1 MDEEILQDFL
11 IEAQDL
17 LDQLNEQLV
26 DLEQTPDDMDLLNAI
41 FRAFHTIKGGAGFI
55 GITPL
60 VEICHRAENVFDK
73 IRNGEMAYTPDVA
86 DVILRAFD
94 LIQQMVEGL
103 QQGVREFDD
112 PDPALLNE
120 LDALF
125 KGEQADQD
133 ASENA
138 SDAAADPA
146 QAEVRLELP
155 EGWDPD
161 EDITDEEF
169 EMLLKM
175 REEKLQNSAPATAE
189 VKLELPPDWNPDEE
203 ITDEEFEMLLKMR
216 EEKLQQAAGG
226 KAQTAGAV
234 SSASSASV
242 SGGGDVAVLE
252 RPQVASTASS
262 GTAPAVSSSAAEKA
276 SSADSR
282 ESTAAAP
289 AAGSGKPVV
298 PAGASAPRKRGG
310 NSGSGEAPTTAPR
323 QESTVRVDTKR
334 LDEIMNLVG
343 ELVLVRNRL
352 LTLRSGHEL
361 DLEEISNAVSNL
373 DHVTADLQT
382 AVMKT
387 RMQPVKKVFGRFPR
401 VVRDLARKLK
411 KEIELEMRGED
422 TDLDKNLVEALADPL
437 VHLVRNSVDHGI
449 EPPDERVR
457 MGKPRTGKIILAA
470 DQEGDHILLSITDDG
485 RGMDPEKI
493 KRKAIEKGLID
504 EMTAAQM
511 SDKEAFELILTP
523 GFSTAET
530 ISDISGRGVG
540 MDVVKSMITRLN
552 GNIEID
558 SVKGEGT
565 QIKIRVPLT
574 LAILPTL
581 MVAFGEDS
589 YSIPLTSVQE
599 IFDYDP
605 AQTNC
610 IDGQLMVQLR
620 ERSIPL
626 YFLKH
631 WLAPDHS
638 SGSTMAATQNACTHT
653 KSGEQE
659 DADNRDK
666 VVIVNVGGQRIG
678 LVVEQVRGQE
688 EVVIKPL
695 GVMLQKLPGYAGA
708 TITGNGSIA
717 LILDLPGVLQQ
728 FKAA

>member
-11 IEAQDL
+11 VEAQDL
-17 LDQLNEQLV
+17 LEQLNEQLV

-55 GITPL
+55 GIKPL
-60 VEICHRAENVFDK
+60 VEVCHRAENVFDK
-73 IRNGEMAYTPDVA
+73 IRNGEMEYTPEVA
-86 DVILRAFD
+86 DVILRVYD
-94 LIQQMVEGL
+94 TIQDMIERLSNGE
-103 QQGVREFDD
+103 REFDD
-112 PDPALLNE
+112 DVVDEGLLKE
-120 LDALF
+120 LDALVN
-125 KGEQADQD
+125 GG
-133 ASENA
+133 A
-138 SDAAADPA
+138 SDAADSGADSAQSESGEA
-146 QAEVRLELP
+146 QAVADTPAVAEVPLELP
-155 EGWDPD
+155 PDWDPD

-175 REEKLQNSAPATAE
+175 REEKLAQEQGGNTAD
-189 VKLELPPDWNPDEE
+189 VQLELPPDWDPDEE

-216 EEKLQQAAGG
+216 EEKLEGGQKSAADAQPDGSSAAVPVQQQAEPNQPA
-226 KAQTAGAV
+226 
-234 SSASSASV
+234 SASSQQTESASASEATKQNSESNNKPAAMDKDKDKDKK
-242 SGGGDVAVLE
+242 SGA
-252 RPQVASTASS
+252 ASAASS
-262 GTAPAVSSSAAEKA
+262 QPK
-276 SSADSR
+276 
-282 ESTAAAP
+282 
-289 AAGSGKPVV
+289 
-298 PAGASAPRKRGG
+298 
-310 NSGSGEAPTTAPR
+310 

-352 LTLRSGHEL
+352 LTLRNGSEV
-361 DLEEISNAVSNL
+361 DIEEISNAVSNL
-373 DHVTADLQT
+373 DHVTTDLQT

-401 VVRDLARKLK
+401 VVRDLARKLG
-411 KEIELEMRGED
+411 KEIELELRGED

-437 VHLVRNSVDHGI
+437 VHLVRNAVDHGI
-449 EPPDERVR
+449 EPPEERVKA
-457 MGKPRTGKIILAA
+457 GKPRVGKIILAA
-470 DQEGDHILLSITDDG
+470 EQEGDHILLSITDDG
-485 RGMDPEKI
+485 RGMDPEKL

-511 SDKEAFELILTP
+511 SDKEAFELIMAP
-523 GFSTAET
+523 GFSTAEV

-552 GNIEID
+552 GSIEID
-558 SVKGEGT
+558 SVPGQGT

-581 MVAFGEDS
+581 MVAFGDDS

-599 IFDYDP
+599 IFDFEP
-605 AQTNC
+605 EHTNR
-610 IDGQLMVQLR
+610 IDGQVMVQLR

-626 YFLKH
+626 YFLKD
-631 WLAPDHS
+631 WLAPDL
-638 SGSTMAATQNACTHT
+638 
-653 KSGEQE
+653 
-659 DADNRDK
+659 DLADEEHDK
-666 VVIVNVGGQRIG
+666 VVIVNVGGQKVG

-717 LILDLPGVLQQ
+717 LILDLPGVLQRYKNMQ
-728 FKAA
+728 SKGGSHVSAK